1 MKVLKIKQNTEE
13 WEEFR
18 KGKSGGSE
26 LKDLWIA
33 GMPLKAKIVDML
45 ERYGN
50 KLTPEDKKKTVP
62 ELAAMLSPKDLA
74 SLKIMGRPK
83 KRYYEM
89 LAERVAR
96 PLTPNDYADRLN
108 GEPFSMMARGHI
120 LEPEI
125 AENFAKKYKK
135 KLDEDSVVWVSDTNP
150 NSYISPDRTIT
161 DKDGVCRE
169 AVEIKALSSPNVLE
183 IWKTQTIPEE
193 YMPQIAKYF
202 IINKDLEILYWVVGT
217 DLIPGLELQV
227 FECRREEF
235 SRMLDEIEAFE
246 NLSLSMI
253 DDDVKALDELAGF

>member
-1 MKVLKIKQNTEE
+1 MKVLKLQQNTEE

-26 LKDLWIA
+26 LKDLWVA
-33 GMPLKAKIVDML
+33 GMPLKSVILD
-45 ERYGN
+45 
-50 KLTPEDKKKTVP
+50 KLIKTSRVIPDKKHQTIP
-62 ELAAMLSPKDLA
+62 ELAALLEPEELA
-74 SLKIMGRPK
+74 ELKLMGRPK

-125 AENFAKKYKK
+125 AEAFAEKYNK
-135 KLDEDSVVWVSDTNP
+135 KLDEDSVVWVDDDNP

-161 DKDGVCRE
+161 GEDGKVRE
-169 AVEIKALSSPNVLE
+169 AVEIKALSSANVLE
-183 IWKTQTIPEE
+183 IWKTNEIPSE
-193 YMPQIAKYF
+193 YMPQIVKYF
-202 IINKDLEILYWVVGT
+202 MINEDLETLYWVVGT

-227 FECRREEF
+227 FPVKRADVE
-235 SRMLDEIEAFE
+235 SQLQEIKAFE
-246 NLSLSMI
+246 TLILKMI
-253 DDDVKALDELAGF
+253 DDDVKELDKLSGF

>member
-1 MKVLKIKQNTEE
+1 MKVLKLAQNSEE

-33 GMPLKAKIVDML
+33 GMPLKSVILD
-45 ERYGN
+45 
-50 KLTPEDKKKTVP
+50 KLIKTSRPIPEKKHQTIP
-62 ELAAMLSPKDLA
+62 ELAALLEPEELA
-74 SLKIMGRPK
+74 ELKLMGRPK

-125 AENFAKKYKK
+125 AENFAKTYKK
-135 KLDEDSVVWVSDTNP
+135 KLDKDSVVWVSDNNP

-169 AVEIKALSSPNVLE
+169 AVEIKALSSANVLE
-183 IWKTQTIPEE
+183 IWKTGRIPEE
-193 YMPQIAKYF
+193 YIPQIAKYF

-227 FECRREEF
+227 FECRRDEY
-235 SRMLDEIEAFE
+235 SRMLTEIEAFE
-246 NLSLSMI
+246 NLSLAMI
-253 DDDVKALDELAGF
+253 EADADKLRELGGF

>member
-1 MKVLKIKQNTEE
+1 MKILNIQQNTEE

-33 GMPLKAKIVDML
+33 KAPTKEEVVARLKERDPAFEVEKGTLLSDLLSML
-45 ERYGN
+45 DPVEVAQL
-50 KLTPEDKKKTVP
+50 KLKKN
-62 ELAAMLSPKDLA
+62 
-74 SLKIMGRPK
+74 PK

-108 GEPFSMMARGHI
+108 GEPFSAIARGHI

-125 AENFAKKYKK
+125 ADNFAKAYNK
-135 KLDEDSVVWVSDTNP
+135 KLDEDSVVWVSDDNP

-161 DKDGVCRE
+161 DKDGVVRE
-169 AVEIKALSSPNVLE
+169 AVEIKAFYSPEVLE
-183 IWKTQTIPEE
+183 VWKTQKIPSE
-193 YMPQIAKYF
+193 YMPQVVKYF
-202 IINKDLEILYWVVGT
+202 MINKDLETLYWVVGT

-227 FECRREEF
+227 FTVKRKDVE
-235 SRMLDEIEAFE
+235 DQIKEIEAFE
-246 NLSLSMI
+246 DAYLSMI
-253 DDDVKALDELAGF
+253 EDDVKELDKLAGF